1 MSRELTLCKHIFSCI
16 RNVDSVLI
24 ENTVK
29 DRLVLVLFKLL
40 LKVMRLVSD
49 KKTNHFKLA
58 FWEEM
63 TSSKAYKELYQQI
76 ADYS

>member
-1 MSRELTLCKHIFSCI
+1 MCKHLFSCI

-24 ENTVK
+24 ESNDK

-49 KKTNHFKLA
+49 KKTNHFSLPH
-58 FWEEM
+58 WEEM
-63 TSSKAYKELYQQI
+63 TSSKPYKELYQQI
-76 ADYS
+76 TDHD